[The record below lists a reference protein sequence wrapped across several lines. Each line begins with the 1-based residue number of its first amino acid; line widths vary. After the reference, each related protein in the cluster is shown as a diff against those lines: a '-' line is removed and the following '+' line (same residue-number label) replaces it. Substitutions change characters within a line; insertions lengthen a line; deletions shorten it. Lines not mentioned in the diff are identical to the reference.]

1 MGTGVIARVVCAA
14 VLVCTLVGCSGDDD
28 DASPPTS
35 APSQLAQAFLDNLAI
50 DIPSDQAECAVD
62 GMLDALGAD
71 GVAALQGATPPSADA
86 IDALA
91 AVMDD
96 CVPAETV
103 EDLVAA
109 ELATTEDPELAACV
123 AAELR
128 GELTM
133 GDLLRIG
140 LLSRADP
147 QHPDLAG
154 YQDLIVAATDRCVTG
169 APAARTAL
177 HF

>member
-1 MGTGVIARVVCAA
+1 MGTGVIARVACAA
-14 VLVCTLVGCSGDDD
+14 VLVCTLVGCAGDDD

-154 YQDLIVAATDRCVTG
+154 YQDLIVAATDSCVTG
-169 APAARTAL
+169 AQAARTAL
-177 HF
+177 HS